1 MTAPARHR
9 PQVRTRHPES
19 PRSGGPARR
28 AARRPPNRREELR
41 GSVKTPGLE
50 RAEDVK
56 IVLAAVGT
64 RMPGWVDTAF
74 EGYAK
79 RLPPACRLTLHEVP
93 AAYRGGSRKG
103 AAAAASVRREGE
115 GLLRAVPHG
124 ARIVALDERGAGW
137 STAELA
143 ERLAAWLAGGRDIA
157 LLAGGP
163 DGLSPECR
171 ERAELTWSLSRLTFP
186 HALVR
191 VIVAEQL
198 WRAWSLLN
206 RHPYHRA

>member
-1 MTAPARHR
+1 M
-9 PQVRTRHPES
+9 
-19 PRSGGPARR
+19 
-28 AARRPPNRREELR
+28 
-41 GSVKTPGLE
+41 
-50 RAEDVK
+50 K

-64 RMPGWVDTAF
+64 RMPGWVDEAF
-74 EGYAK
+74 NDYAR
-79 RLPPACRLTLHEVP
+79 RLPPSCRLTLREVP
-93 AAYRGGSRKG
+93 TAYRGSAARKG
-103 AAAAASVRREGE
+103 AASAATVRREGE
-115 GLLRAVPHG
+115 GLLRAVPSG

-143 ERLAAWLAGGRDIA
+143 ERLETWLADGRDTA

-163 DGLSPECR
+163 DGLAPECR
-171 ERAELTWSLSRLTFP
+171 KRADLSWSLSRLTFP

-198 WRAWSLLN
+198 WRAWSLLH

>member
-1 MTAPARHR
+1 M
-9 PQVRTRHPES
+9 
-19 PRSGGPARR
+19 
-28 AARRPPNRREELR
+28 N
-41 GSVKTPGLE
+41 
-50 RAEDVK
+50 

-74 EGYAK
+74 RDYAK
-79 RLPPACRLTLHEVP
+79 RLPPAFRLSLREVP
-93 AAYRGGSRKG
+93 VAYRGAAARKG
-103 AAAAASVRREGE
+103 GSVAEGVRREGE
-115 GLLRAVPHG
+115 GLLRVVPNG
-124 ARIVALDERGAGW
+124 ARIVALDERGAVW
-137 STAELA
+137 STAELT
-143 ERLAAWLAGGRDIA
+143 ERLGSWLAQGRDTA

-163 DGLSPECR
+163 DGLAPACLA
-171 ERAELTWSLSRLTFP
+171 RAELRWSLSRLTLP

>member
-1 MTAPARHR
+1 M
-9 PQVRTRHPES
+9 
-19 PRSGGPARR
+19 
-28 AARRPPNRREELR
+28 
-41 GSVKTPGLE
+41 
-50 RAEDVK
+50 K

-64 RMPGWVDTAF
+64 RMPRWVDDAF
-74 EGYAK
+74 DDYAK
-79 RLPPACRLTLHEVP
+79 RLPPGCRLTLREVP
-93 AAYRGGSRKG
+93 TAYRGSQARKG
-103 AAAAASVRREGE
+103 ATSAATVRREGE
-115 GLLRAVPHG
+115 GLLRAVPNR
-124 ARIVALDERGAGW
+124 ARIIALDERGSEW

-143 ERLAAWLAGGRDIA
+143 ERLGEWMADGRDTA

-171 ERAELTWSLSRLTFP
+171 DRADLSWSLSRLTFP
-186 HALVR
+186 HPLVR